1 MEAFYHLA
9 MIWAGVLL
17 ASWLAEK
24 SRLTPVPWYL
34 LMGALLVNLGWLPEE
49 PEVLIEGL
57 SEFGI
62 IVIMFAVGFE
72 ENTNRFLSA
81 IRRSWGIALFGA
93 VVPFITTW
101 TLTMYLWGDPDI
113 ALMCGLAMTAT
124 AVSLTLVSLRSE
136 HLQRTPA
143 AVAIMSSAVLDD
155 VGTLTLVAVL
165 VPLVTGTGQAG
176 VLGIAWILLKCMIF
190 FGIVVVVSV
199 YILPHNIK
207 TGWVRYIPFLRR
219 YGLWHLVRIGKGTQA
234 TLVMVLTALLMAL
247 LGHAMGFH
255 LAVGAYMAGL
265 VIKKE
270 YFARADRPSLA
281 NYRLTKT
288 IIDDIAFIW
297 IGPIFFVTLGTHLLF
312 DAQTFLD
319 IAAPALLLYVA
330 LVMAQ
335 VSSAG
340 LAARYT
346 GKFDRRSSLLIGLGM
361 LGRAELAFVVISI
374 AYVQYPIL
382 TTDAFY
388 TLMLTAMLL
397 NFTVPLAIHW
407 WKERYVGKGSL
418 M

>member
-93 VVPFITTW
+93 VVPFITAW
-101 TLTMYLWGDPDI
+101 ALTMYLWGDPDI
-113 ALMCGLAMTAT
+113 ALMCGLTMTAT

-136 HLQRTPA
+136 NLQRTPA

-176 VLGIAWILLKCMIF
+176 ALGIAWILLKCMIF
-190 FGIVVVVSV
+190 FGVIVLVSV

-207 TGWVRYIPFLRR
+207 TGWVRHVPFLRR
-219 YGLWHLVRIGKGTQA
+219 YGLWHLVHIGKGTQT
-234 TLVMVLTALLMAL
+234 TLVMVLFALLMAL

-255 LAVGAYMAGL
+255 PAVGAYMAGL
-265 VIKKE
+265 VIKEE
-270 YFARADRPSLA
+270 YFSRADRPSLA

-288 IIDDIAFIW
+288 IIDDVAFIW
-297 IGPIFFVTLGTHLLF
+297 IGPIFFVTLGSHLLF
-312 DAQTFLD
+312 DAQMFLD
-319 IAAPALLLYVA
+319 IAAPALLLYLA

-335 VSSAG
+335 VGSAG

-361 LGRAELAFVVISI
+361 LGRAELAFVVMSI

-407 WKERYVGKGSL
+407 WKEHYVGKGSL
-418 M
+418 I